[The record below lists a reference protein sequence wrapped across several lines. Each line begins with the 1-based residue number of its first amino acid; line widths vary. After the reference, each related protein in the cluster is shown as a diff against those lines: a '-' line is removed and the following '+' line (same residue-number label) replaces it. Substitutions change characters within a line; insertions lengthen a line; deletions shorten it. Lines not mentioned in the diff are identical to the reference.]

1 MTLATGIDAALPFSH
16 GPPMISFLRKGLS
29 SWLVLAILGLV
40 MIAFVVTGVA
50 SPTGTPAA
58 GGGERLV
65 SVGDETVS
73 SVEVADQVNRQL
85 DRLRQQNPELDL
97 ATLFR
102 EGAYE
107 EILRQLIAQKA
118 MLVFGREQGLAAS
131 KRMIDAEI
139 ASIPAFQN
147 LAGRFDQATFQQA
160 LQNER
165 ITEQELR
172 RDIETNLIARQLLVP
187 VQGSPFVP
195 QEMAVQYANLLLEQR
210 SGSVGLVPAS
220 AFAGAA
226 APSDAEVAAYYRQN
240 QSRYLIPERR
250 VLRYAAFG
258 PDQVAGQ
265 ARATEA
271 EVQAFYRSNAARYGA
286 KETRTLSQVVLP
298 DQAAARAFATKLAAG
313 TSFAQAA
320 QQAGFTAADTRIGD
334 QDRAQLTRL
343 TSAAV
348 ANAAFAAA
356 EGAATAPVQSPLGW
370 HVVRVDAI
378 KRTAATPIEAARAEI
393 EQQIGQ
399 QKAQEAMATMVTRIE
414 DALAG
419 GASFE
424 EVARAERL
432 QIVETPP
439 LTATGQNPG
448 AAGWQTPPDVQPLL
462 SGLFQMEPDEEPTV
476 ETISPTRFA
485 IVAPGRVIPAAPPA
499 LAQIGERVRGD
510 LARQRASERARAVAN
525 AIMGRINGGMGAAQ
539 AFAGAGVSLPAVQ
552 RVSSRRIDI
561 ARPGQPVP
569 PPLAM
574 MFSLAR
580 GKARILEAPNREGW
594 FVVHL
599 ESTVPGN
606 AAGQTGLIQA
616 TRSQFQTA
624 LGDEYA
630 AQFNRAIQA
639 GLEVERDESAI
650 AQVKRQLQTGQPVQ

>member
-1 MTLATGIDAALPFSH
+1 
-16 GPPMISFLRKGLS
+16 MISFLRKGLS

-50 SPTGTPAA
+50 SPGGSPLA
-58 GGGERLV
+58 GGGQRLV
-65 SVGDETVS
+65 SVGDESVS
-73 SVEVADQVNRQL
+73 SVEIADQVNRQL
-85 DRLRQQNPELDL
+85 ERLRQQQPELDIG
-97 ATLFR
+97 AFFR
-102 EGAYE
+102 EGAFE
-107 EILRQLIAQKA
+107 EIVRQVIGQKA
-118 MLVFGREQGLAAS
+118 LLVFGREQGLAAS
-131 KRMIDAEI
+131 KRMVDAEI

-160 LQNER
+160 LQGER
-165 ITEQELR
+165 MTEQDLR
-172 RDIETNLIARQLLVP
+172 RDIESGLIARQLLIP

-210 SGSVGLVPAS
+210 SGSVGLVPA
-220 AFAGAA
+220 AVFATA
-226 APSDAEVAAYYRQN
+226 APPTEAEVAAFYRQN
-240 QSRYLIPERR
+240 QGRYTIPERR

-258 PDQVAGQ
+258 PDQVAAQ

-271 EVQAFYRSNAARYGA
+271 EVQAFYRANAARYGA

-298 DQAAARAFATKLAAG
+298 DQAAARAFAAKLAAG

-320 QQAGFTAADTRIGD
+320 QQAGFSEADTRIGD

-343 TSAAV
+343 TSPAV
-348 ANAAFAAA
+348 ANAAFGAA

-378 KRTAATPIEAARAEI
+378 KRTAATPVEAVRGEI

-399 QKAQEAMATMVTRIE
+399 QKAQEALATLVTRIE
-414 DALAG
+414 DALGG
-419 GASFE
+419 GASLE
-424 EVARAERL
+424 EVARTERL
-432 QIVETPP
+432 QLVETPP

-448 AAGWQTPPDVQPLL
+448 AAGWQIPPDVQPLL
-462 SGLFQMEPDEEPTV
+462 SGLFQMEPDEDPTV
-476 ETISPTRFA
+476 EAISPGRYA
-485 IVAPGRVIPAAPPA
+485 IVAPGRVIAAAPPP
-499 LAQIGERVRGD
+499 LAQIRELVAQD
-510 LARQRASERARAVAN
+510 LVRQRASEQARAVAN
-525 AIMGRINGGMGAAQ
+525 TIVGRINGGMPAAQ
-539 AFAGAGVSLPAVQ
+539 AFAGAGVRLPAVE

-580 GKARILEAPNREGW
+580 GKARLLEAPNGQGW

-599 ESTVPGN
+599 ETTVPGN

-616 TRSQFQTA
+616 TRTQFQGA

-630 AQFNRAIQA
+630 AQFNRAVQS
-639 GLEVERDESAI
+639 GLKVERDEAAI
-650 AQVKRQLQTGQPVQ
+650 TQVKRQLQSGQPVQ